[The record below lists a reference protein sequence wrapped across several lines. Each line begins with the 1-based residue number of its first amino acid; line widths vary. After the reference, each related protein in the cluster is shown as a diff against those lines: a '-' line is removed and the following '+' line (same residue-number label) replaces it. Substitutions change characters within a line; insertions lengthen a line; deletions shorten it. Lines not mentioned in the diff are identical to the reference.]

1 MRLLGASFLLSIAL
15 LQGGCVVVTSFA
27 RLEPQLEQW
36 EVEQQYG
43 RSLDALSQIDPKDP
57 DYARA
62 SAVRKQVEKQAADY
76 EQQVRKETARKLSK
90 GEWAAALDQYDEAL
104 GRHPKS
110 VVIRDGL
117 AKLHQQQRETLE
129 QLERQRLIQH
139 GAWLRNEL
147 PVYREIARVD
157 PRSSEAQDRLKH
169 IIGEAEKIAQEL
181 ALIGNRALAD
191 NDPATAEA
199 TLPLAYELNKEPL
212 IEESLK
218 TLRSRQQLAAEQQRT
233 ARRKSEQQA
242 QNKREKRERTLRA
255 IVKRYD
261 AAFAKQD
268 FLAARE
274 QLAELEK
281 ADPAYSKLASLQRT
295 LQQAVDH
302 RVSQLFDAG
311 VSAYSRGQFEQ
322 AAHEWRDVLKLDPG
336 HQQARENLERAEKVL
351 HKIESLKQKQGGI
364 VLTPPPK

>member
-1 MRLLGASFLLSIAL
+1 MRIVTSSLLIFIAL
-15 LQGGCVVVTSFA
+15 LQGGCLVVTTFTK
-27 RLEPQLEQW
+27 LEPQLEQW
-36 EVEQQYG
+36 TSERQYG
-43 RSLDALSQIDPKDP
+43 RTLDALSQIDPRDP

-62 SAVRKQVEKQAADY
+62 SALRKQVEKQAADY
-76 EQQVRKETARKLSK
+76 EQQVRRETAQKLSK
-90 GEWAAALDQYDEAL
+90 GDWAAALDQYDEAL

-129 QLERQRLIQH
+129 QLERKRLIQH
-139 GAWLRNEL
+139 GVWLREVL
-147 PVYREIARVD
+147 PIHREIARVD
-157 PRSSEAQDRLKH
+157 PRSNEAQERLRR
-169 IIGEAEKIAQEL
+169 IIGEAEKIGQEL

-191 NDPATAEA
+191 NELASAEE
-199 TLPLAYELNKEPL
+199 TLPLAYELNKAPL

-218 TLRSRQQLAAEQQRT
+218 TLRGRQKLVTEQQRT

-242 QNKREKRERTLRA
+242 ENERQKRERTLRA
-255 IVKRYD
+255 IVKRYKT
-261 AAFAKQD
+261 AFAKQE

-281 ADPAYSKLASLQRT
+281 TDPGYSELAAMRGR
-295 LQQAVDH
+295 LQQAIDH
-302 RVSQLFDAG
+302 KASQLFDAG

-322 AAHEWRDVLKLDPG
+322 AAREWRDVLKLDPD

-351 HKIESLKQKQGGI
+351 NKLESLKQKQGG
-364 VLTPPPK
+364 